1 MIMLRHLAL
10 ASVAALIAMT
20 ASVKAM
26 DTFDLAGRAG
36 FLIGAARYC
45 GVSTTRAAH
54 VRQWIAANL
63 VATAETRQVVYRFD
77 GFISAASSAAGDG
90 EFTVRCGTIT
100 DAFATLESHTNRLV
114 RNTRAPQKTAAYE
127 R

>member
-1 MIMLRHLAL
+1 MLRNLAL

-20 ASVKAM
+20 ASVEAM
-26 DTFDLAGRAG
+26 DTYDLAGRAG

-45 GVSTTRAAH
+45 GVSAVRTSY

-63 VATAETRQVVYRFD
+63 FATAETRQAVYRFD
-77 GFISAASSAAGDG
+77 DFINAASSASSDGDL
-90 EFTVRCGTIT
+90 TARCGAIAG
-100 DAFATLESHTNRLV
+100 AFATLEQHISRSPE
-114 RNTRAPQKTAAYE
+114 APRSPKKTSAYA